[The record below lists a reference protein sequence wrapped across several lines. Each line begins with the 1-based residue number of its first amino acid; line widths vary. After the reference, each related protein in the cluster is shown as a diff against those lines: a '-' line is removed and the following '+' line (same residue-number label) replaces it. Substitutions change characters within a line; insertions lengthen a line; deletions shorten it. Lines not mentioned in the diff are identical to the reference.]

1 MTRVNYDT
9 IAHLYDEPARD
20 HAVDERLA
28 AYLKSRAAACGQ
40 VGRVL
45 DIGCGTGKWTMANGA
60 AWPVLSLIGVDRS
73 RGMLAIARRRWSSA
87 AWACADAERLPL
99 PESCIDYAA
108 CNYAYAHFEDKAAFV
123 HEAFRVLKPGGRLV
137 VTNIDPWEMP
147 EWLLYRCFP
156 AARQLDERDFMR
168 RDAFAALLEDAGFRD
183 VRFEDKRIVE
193 RLQFTA
199 FLQRVSRRSSASQ
212 LMAMSDEAYERGI
225 QLLTEKAALES
236 ERVGSGEPSE
246 ACIIHFVGDK
256 GA

>member
-1 MTRVNYDT
+1 
-9 IAHLYDEPARD
+9 
-20 HAVDERLA
+20 
-28 AYLKSRAAACGQ
+28 
-40 VGRVL
+40 
-45 DIGCGTGKWTMANGA
+45 
-60 AWPVLSLIGVDRS
+60 
-73 RGMLAIARRRWSSA
+73 
-87 AWACADAERLPL
+87 
-99 PESCIDYAA
+99 
-108 CNYAYAHFEDKAAFV
+108 
-123 HEAFRVLKPGGRLV
+123 
-137 VTNIDPWEMP
+137 
-147 EWLLYRCFP
+147 
-156 AARQLDERDFMR
+156 MR

-193 RLQFTA
+193 RLQLTA